1 MWLPE
6 FHLCGPVTSNCFHL
20 SKLLT
25 SPPPR
30 RSPKL
35 FFLSA
40 YYVPFSRQRT
50 PNMVLCIPK
59 SAPKLL

>member
-1 MWLPE
+1 MWPCHIQLFP
-6 FHLCGPVTSNCFHL
+6 FVQVINL
-20 SKLLT
+20 
-25 SPPPR
+25 PPPR